1 MIHLA
6 KKLIDEND
14 MKMFMGGRTLGDVVE
29 NLHSLIR
36 AICMYPNSVLYMRI
50 AKGLSMSM
58 MLGTGGK
65 RGSYGQDNSVTQLI
79 DFDNIRAHCDEKK
92 QEVIDDDLFL
102 DQVSETTECDFAY
115 VAALANVA
123 GYFLRKI
130 INRPA
135 SKSQKRFKCQK
146 CCDVWIQKDNEP
158 SQPENALIE
167 AKEWADGALIRP
179 SALANEAFFAMEV
192 LFMTNRETYKTQKGI
207 LRPLANN
214 IVENLRGKFNDQL
227 PECHLSKIVERFI
240 NCRLHR
246 WARFMDKKLSTE
258 NEQEIFNEAQASR
271 TTAAQTR
278 IQ

>member
-1 MIHLA
+1 
-6 KKLIDEND
+6 
-14 MKMFMGGRTLGDVVE
+14 
-29 NLHSLIR
+29 
-36 AICMYPNSVLYMRI
+36 
-50 AKGLSMSM
+50 M

-65 RGSYGQDNSVTQLI
+65 RGSYGQDNSVEQLI
-79 DFDNIRAHCDEKK
+79 DFDNIRALCDEKK
-92 QEVIDDDLFL
+92 QEVVDDDLFL
-102 DQVSETTECDFAY
+102 DEVSETTECDFAY

-123 GYFLRKI
+123 GYFLKKI

-135 SKSQKRFKCQK
+135 NKSQKRFKCQK
-146 CCDVWIQKDNEP
+146 YCDVWIQKANEP

-167 AKEWADGALIRP
+167 AKEWSDGALTRP
-179 SALANEAFFAMEV
+179 SVLGNEAFFAMEV
-192 LFMTNRETYKTQKGI
+192 LFMTNRETYRNQKGI
-207 LRPLANN
+207 LKPFANN
-214 IVENLRGKFNDQL
+214 IAENLRGKFNDQL
-227 PECHLSKIVERFI
+227 PECHLSIIVERYI